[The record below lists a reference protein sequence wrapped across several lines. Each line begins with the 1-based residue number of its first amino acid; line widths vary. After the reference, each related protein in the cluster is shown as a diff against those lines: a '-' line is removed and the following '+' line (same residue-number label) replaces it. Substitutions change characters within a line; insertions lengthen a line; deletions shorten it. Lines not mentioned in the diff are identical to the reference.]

1 MDILEPLSMTPFRDG
16 NKSIHLKVNIQ
27 NGILLKVLRN
37 EVAMVSNG
45 RPCKLAGSYISGA
58 WSTLKRSLQK
68 LPEGLCVSKY
78 RNI

>member
-1 MDILEPLSMTPFRDG
+1 
-16 NKSIHLKVNIQ
+16 
-27 NGILLKVLRN
+27 
-37 EVAMVSNG
+37 MVSNG
-45 RPCKLAGSYISGA
+45 RPRKLAGSYISGA